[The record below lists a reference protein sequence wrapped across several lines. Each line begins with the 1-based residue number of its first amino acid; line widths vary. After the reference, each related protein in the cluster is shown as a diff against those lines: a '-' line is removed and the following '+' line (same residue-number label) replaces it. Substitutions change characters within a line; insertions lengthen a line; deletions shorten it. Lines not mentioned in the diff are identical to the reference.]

1 MWLAQQIGGLR
12 YGLVIPLRVEGVI
25 EGAFSFFSPKPFSES
40 QRAACDSFV
49 KRAQPAIEKLHRAE
63 ELSLSIKEMER
74 SRDKLIDSDPLLRMV
89 SHQLTQPMVYDGLTI
104 DSRGQS
110 VIFKGIRVN
119 VTPREYYAIAC
130 LVSRVNSAVST
141 EILALQVWGYP
152 ESAGN
157 TFVDATITKLKK
169 KLDNAGCTDIIHQI
183 KGYGYILR
191 KRGR

>member
-1 MWLAQQIGGLR
+1 
-12 YGLVIPLRVEGVI
+12 
-25 EGAFSFFSPKPFSES
+25 
-40 QRAACDSFV
+40 
-49 KRAQPAIEKLHRAE
+49 
-63 ELSLSIKEMER
+63 MER

-141 EILALQVWGYP
+141 ETLALQVWGYP

-183 KGYGYILR
+183 KGYGYILQ
-191 KRGR
+191 RGR